1 MKFFRSKKGYYYK
14 EYKNGKKV
22 RISKDKYLKNKK
34 QIGGNGK
41 TLNTLLLGALGYGE
55 HKHKKIAS
63 LIGRE
68 FKRRSLNNSNR
79 YKFLDK
85 LIEYYMIQPTDF
97 DINVSKNSNIL
108 KVGRNNKMNLN
119 ATYREIIFYH
129 SKDEFIQ
136 KLIDIINWIN
146 KNLSSKTLL
155 PDNFH
160 SKTNLSI
167 LTHDNEY
174 GHRNFLP
181 NKIIFKDQEN
191 NYYFT
196 YLERIETGGF
206 SGAVIYRTNNENI
219 LLKYNQDYDDQTFN
233 ALQTLSKQSE
243 LMNYNPLKVYGSP
256 QLTHEGREPCGIL
269 IIMEKYSCD
278 FQTFITD
285 NLSKMNKTP
294 KIKIIKHILNETMK
308 QIDVILKLNES
319 NNLSKYK
326 YLPLDLKPANILIKT
341 GNGNNILDVKLC
353 DLDGFIVFKRPSN
366 NKNTIGNVLIQRPPE
381 LNSASDGRGRNRSI
395 ILNLINS
402 SITSNKLFS
411 WYIGFIGYMALNDKI
426 FDNLPEY
433 LTGSQLQGE
442 LVTTNN
448 TNNTSNLINEIKKCL
463 NENPEERRNF
473 YKENGEV
480 NFF

>member
-1 MKFFRSKKGYYYK
+1 MKFFRSKKGYFYK

-63 LIGRE
+63 AIGYE

-79 YKFLDK
+79 YKFLDQ
-85 LIEYYMIQPTDF
+85 LIFYYMIQPTDF
-97 DINVSKNSNIL
+97 DTNVSKNSNIL
-108 KVGRNNKMNLN
+108 KIGRNNKMNLN

-136 KLIDIINWIN
+136 KLIDIMKINWTN

-174 GHRNFLP
+174 GHRKFLP

-191 NYYFT
+191 NYYST
-196 YLERIETGGF
+196 YLDKIETSGV

-219 LLKYNQDYDDQTFN
+219 LLKYNEGYDDQTFN
-233 ALQTLSKQSE
+233 ALQSLSVQPE
-243 LMNYNPLKVYGSP
+243 LMNYNPLKVYGNP

-269 IIMEKYSCD
+269 IIMEKYSSD
-278 FQTFITD
+278 FETFIRD
-285 NLSKMNKTP
+285 HLSNNMNKTQ
-294 KIKIIKHILNETMK
+294 KIKLIKHILNETMK
-308 QIDVILKLNES
+308 QIDVILQLNES

-341 GNGNNILDVKLC
+341 GNTNNSLDVKLC
-353 DLDGFIVFKRPSN
+353 DLDGFIVFRRESN
-366 NKNTIGNVLIQRPPE
+366 QENIIGNTPIQRPPE
-381 LNSASDGRGRNRSI
+381 LKHLPRSI
-395 ILNLINS
+395 SLKLINK

-411 WYIGFIGYMALNDKI
+411 WYIGFIGYMALNNKTIEDLSE
-426 FDNLPEY
+426 NL
-433 LTGSQLQGE
+433 
-442 LVTTNN
+442 
-448 TNNTSNLINEIKKCL
+448 
-463 NENPEERRNF
+463 
-473 YKENGEV
+473 NGLL
-480 NFF
+480 